1 MQKTVLILLVFDAS
15 KSGMNL
21 ANEFHTYAL
30 EWSRDSLIY
39 SFDSKVMR
47 RMKNDICHSPALVY
61 LSEAI
66 IAWAGAV
73 TDAIDGTSMV
83 VDWMKVCQKE

>member
-1 MQKTVLILLVFDAS
+1 VDLVVFDAS
-15 KSGMNL
+15 KSGLNL

-30 EWSRDSLIY
+30 EWSKDSLIY
-39 SFDSKVMR
+39 SFDGKVLR
-47 RMKNDICHSPALVY
+47 RIKNDICQSPAPIY

-83 VDWMKVCQKE
+83 VDWVKVYQLK

>member
-1 MQKTVLILLVFDAS
+1 VL
-15 KSGMNL
+15 
-21 ANEFHTYAL
+21 
-30 EWSRDSLIY
+30 
-39 SFDSKVMR
+39 R
-47 RMKNDICHSPALVY
+47 RIKNDICQSPAPIY

-83 VDWMKVCQKE
+83 VDWVKVYQLK